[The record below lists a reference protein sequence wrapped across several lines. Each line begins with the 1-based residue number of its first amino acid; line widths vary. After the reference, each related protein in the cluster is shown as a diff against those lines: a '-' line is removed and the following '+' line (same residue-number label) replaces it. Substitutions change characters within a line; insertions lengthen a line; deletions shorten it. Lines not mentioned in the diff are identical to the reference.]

1 VLCDLGNSHANGVG
15 RCGLRREQTKTIGD
29 QMALLGVDDCTLDA
43 SATDIDTQNLH
54 PSVSSP
60 VDEGVC
66 HAPGTAVP
74 GEA

>member
-1 VLCDLGNSHANGVG
+1 
-15 RCGLRREQTKTIGD
+15 
-29 QMALLGVDDCTLDA
+29 MALLGVDDCTLDA